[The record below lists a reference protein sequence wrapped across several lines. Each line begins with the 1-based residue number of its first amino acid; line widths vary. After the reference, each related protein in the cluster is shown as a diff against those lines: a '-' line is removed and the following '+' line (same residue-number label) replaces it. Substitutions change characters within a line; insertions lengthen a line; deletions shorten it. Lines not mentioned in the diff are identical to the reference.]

1 MTLPARPVVF
11 AADAIADLG
20 LIEDH
25 LVRAYRAF
33 GETPAEAA
41 RHAEARIDGI
51 ISTAERLG
59 TAPFRGEA
67 HDDLLPGLRHLAIDS
82 AIYWFVPDADAREVG
97 VPALFFGGQDHQRH
111 MMVRL
116 LRQAAP

>member
-1 MTLPARPVVF
+1 MTQPAWPVVF
-11 AADAIADLG
+11 AADAVADLG

-25 LVRAYRAF
+25 LAQAYRAF
-33 GETPAEAA
+33 GEPPAEAA

-59 TAPFRGEA
+59 TAPFRGETQ
-67 HDDLLPGLRHLAIDS
+67 DDLLPGLRHLAIDS
-82 AIYWFVPDADAREVG
+82 AVSWVVPDVDAREIRVLA
-97 VPALFFGGQDHQRH
+97 VFFGGQDHQRH

-116 LRQAAP
+116 LRRAAP